1 MNDKETVKTK
11 KRSKRNVKLDD
22 ESSDKKVVYCGRT
35 YHQGSIDK
43 KSEKYKELREK
54 NNVAVKRSRNAA
66 KIKINLDKEHLENLK
81 VTFKKM
87 MKKKEKT
94 VSSIKLMKKYIFEN
108 F

>member
-35 YHQGSIDK
+35 YQQGSIDK
-43 KSEKYKELREK
+43 NSEKYKELREK

>member
-1 MNDKETVKTK
+1 MNDKEAVKTK

-22 ESSDKKVVYCGRT
+22 ESFDKKVIYCGHT
-35 YHQGSIDK
+35 NQGTIDK
-43 KSEKYKELREK
+43 NSEKYKELREK

-66 KIKINLDKEHLENLK
+66 KIKSNLDKEHLDNLK

-94 VSSIKLMKKYIFEN
+94 VSLIKLIKKNIFEYYY
-108 F
+108 